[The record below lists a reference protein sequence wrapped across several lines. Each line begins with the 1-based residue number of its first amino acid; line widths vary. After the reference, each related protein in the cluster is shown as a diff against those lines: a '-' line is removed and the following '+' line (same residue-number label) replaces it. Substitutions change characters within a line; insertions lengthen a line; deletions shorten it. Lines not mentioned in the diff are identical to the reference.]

1 MSTLHTVNK
10 SPFDRGS
17 LQTCLR
23 LASKGNA
30 VLLLEDGV
38 YGAMQ
43 GSNVAELVQSSLSNT
58 SIYVLGPDMKARGVD
73 ESKLIDGIKVVDYKG
88 FVDLTVENDKVNAW
102 V

>member
-23 LASKGNA
+23 VASKGNA

-38 YGAMQ
+38 YGAMK
-43 GSNVAELVQSSLSNT
+43 GSNVAELVQGSLSNT

-73 ESKLIDGIKVVDYKG
+73 ESKLIDGIKIVDYKG